1 MEVAT
6 DAQVHEPAVAVE
18 RPEAAS
24 PVVLLC
30 DHASNRWPA
39 RYGALGLRQSDLFE
53 HFAWDPGALAGRP
66 SPVCVAGRAA
76 GAWTRVSPGPGREPR
91 PFGRRRYR
99 RGRRRRRRARQHR
112 PFGSRAGPA
121 CVEIYAPYHAA
132 VDDLLTMR
140 TTAGLRSALIAIHTY
155 TPSLR
160 GVDRPWHCGVI
171 FASRF
176 AARRAVGRRARGGGR
191 PDRRRQPALRAVG
204 PGLPHAIAARRRQ
217 GESVGDDEVRNDL
230 VSTEAGQADWAMRLA
245 PLLRRVAQT
254 VLDAGDAAAPKDDTT
269 A

>member
-53 HFAWDPGALAGRP
+53 HFAWDPGALE
-66 SPVCVAGRAA
+66 V
-76 GAWTRVSPGPGREPR
+76 
-91 PFGRRRYR
+91 GRRLSALLDAPLVHGLVSRLALDVNR
-99 RGRRRRRRARQHR
+99 DPSDVDAIVEVADGVVVPGNIGLSAAERGRRV
-112 PFGSRAGPA
+112 
-121 CVEIYAPYHAA
+121 VEIYAPYHAA

-171 FASRF
+171 FARDSRL
-176 AARRAVGRRARGGGR
+176 AAPLVGALEAEDGLIVGVNQ
-191 PDRRRQPALRAVG
+191 PYAPSDRVYHTLSR
-204 PGLPHAIAARRRQ
+204 H
-217 GESVGDDEVRNDL
+217 GDDKGNPSVMIEVRNDL
-230 VSTEAGQADWAMRLA
+230 VSTEAGQAAWATRLA